1 MRRQFGALPLGC
13 LPVIAGMLI
22 HVVSAWATSSSCPTG
37 SVTNNV
43 GANTAPVASSTNDN
57 LTAINGLANGMS
69 SGGATISTTG
79 CGLINQTFGNFNM
92 TNFTGATPAS
102 TYTFMGTSNTGV
114 AEALTISTVAQSS
127 GGDNSNAFV
136 TAFSASTVE
145 TLTTDFEYLTQL
157 GTGTHPVGNA
167 SVQFLE
173 ITLNGIQMTN
183 DSDTGSAATTGNFIM
198 VSVNVCENPTVAPGA
213 DFSSSC
219 PTGTHLTTLTSKI
232 VDTGANFT
240 AQDETVSFALP
251 SNVPVLAIDTSI
263 ELSAAISQTTS
274 FGSVEESFDSPEPP
288 TFVLLGTALGIGF
301 LRSRWGKIL
310 LSRSSVNISGVTH
323 V

>member
-1 MRRQFGALPLGC
+1 
-13 LPVIAGMLI
+13 
-22 HVVSAWATSSSCPTG
+22 
-37 SVTNNV
+37 
-43 GANTAPVASSTNDN
+43 
-57 LTAINGLANGMS
+57 
-69 SGGATISTTG
+69 
-79 CGLINQTFGNFNM
+79 
-92 TNFTGATPAS
+92 
-102 TYTFMGTSNTGV
+102 
-114 AEALTISTVAQSS
+114 
-127 GGDNSNAFV
+127 
-136 TAFSASTVE
+136 
-145 TLTTDFEYLTQL
+145 
-157 GTGTHPVGNA
+157 
-167 SVQFLE
+167 
-173 ITLNGIQMTN
+173 
-183 DSDTGSAATTGNFIM
+183 
-198 VSVNVCENPTVAPGA
+198 
-213 DFSSSC
+213 
-219 PTGTHLTTLTSKI
+219 LTSKI